1 MSDKFIVVVVALLA
15 GFAASLVAFVIVVLA
30 GFFAVGLIGLA
41 IVFVATQFE
50 LDLDGAVSGGI
61 GSDLLARQ
69 VRAQREESR
78 EQQMARRNDKSL
90 QVQSVRFF
98 QYFGIGLAV
107 IGFGG
112 FVYQQM

>member
-1 MSDKFIVVVVALLA
+1 MSGKFIVVVVVLL
-15 GFAASLVAFVIVVLA
+15 GWLAASLVAFVIVVLV
-30 GFFAVGLIGLA
+30 GFFGVGLIGLA

-61 GSDLLARQ
+61 NSDLLARQ
-69 VRAQREESR
+69 VRAQREESQ
-78 EQQMARRNDKSL
+78 EQQMARRNEKSL

-98 QYFGIGLAV
+98 QYFGIGLAL

-112 FVYQQM
+112 FVYHQL